1 MFNEFNEINKEL
13 KELLP
18 SNIINEISLNDNY
31 VFLSNKERESENF
44 EVKDFNYFLFYN
56 YYYI

>member
-18 SNIINEISLNDNY
+18 SNIINEINLNDNY

>member
-18 SNIINEISLNDNY
+18 SNIINEINLNDNY
-31 VFLSNKERESENF
+31 VFLFNKERESENF

>member
-31 VFLSNKERESENF
+31 VILSNKERESEKI
-44 EVKDFNYFLFYN
+44 EVKDFN
-56 YYYI
+56 

>member
-31 VFLSNKERESENF
+31 VILSNKERESEKI
-44 EVKDFNYFLFYN
+44 EVIDFN
-56 YYYI
+56 

>member
-1 MFNEFNEINKEL
+1 MFNEFNEINKEI

-31 VFLSNKERESENF
+31 VILSNKERESEKI
-44 EVKDFNYFLFYN
+44 EVKDFN
-56 YYYI
+56 

>member
-31 VFLSNKERESENF
+31 VFLSNKERERENI
-44 EVKDFNYFLFYN
+44 EVKDFNYFLIYN
-56 YYYI
+56 YY

>member
-18 SNIINEISLNDNY
+18 SNIINEINLNEND
-31 VFLSNKERESENF
+31 VISSNKERESENI
-44 EVKDFNYFLFYN
+44 EVKDLY
-56 YYYI
+56 